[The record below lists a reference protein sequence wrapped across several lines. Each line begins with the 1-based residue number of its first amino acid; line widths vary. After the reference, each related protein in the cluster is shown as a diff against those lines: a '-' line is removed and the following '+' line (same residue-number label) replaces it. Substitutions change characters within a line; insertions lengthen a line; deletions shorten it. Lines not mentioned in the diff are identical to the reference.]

1 MAGAIDGGIDIH
13 LEDLPMAQ
21 QERRRFIQAS
31 SAALALAA
39 TGTLTRQSFGAG
51 SLPDGDRASSVPK
64 GENMQLGLVTYLWGK
79 DWDLPTLLKN
89 CETSNVLGLELRTQ
103 HAHGVEPSLSKRER
117 NEVRKRFADSPV
129 TLLGYGSNAQFHEND
144 PQKLKTNIELA
155 KSYIE
160 LIHDCGG
167 TGVKVKPNGFVKDV
181 PQEKTIAQ
189 IGKALAEVADYG
201 QNFGQQIRVEVH
213 GKGTSLLPHI
223 AAMMK
228 VADHPNATVCWNC
241 NSQDL
246 EGDGLKANFKMVKK
260 YFGDTVHVREMNV
273 GTYPYQQLFDLFVEM
288 DYAGWILLECRTKP
302 KDRIA
307 ALKEQREIFSKLI
320 AQAQKTNGGQEAKRT

>member
-1 MAGAIDGGIDIH
+1 MT
-13 LEDLPMAQ
+13 Q
-21 QERRRFIQAS
+21 QERRQFIQAS

-39 TGTLTRQSFGAG
+39 TGTFSRRSFGNA
-51 SLPDGDRASSVPK
+51 SQADGKRTNTFPK
-64 GENMQLGLVTYLWGK
+64 GENMQIGLVTYLWGQ
-79 DWDLPTLLKN
+79 DWDLPTLIEN
-89 CETSNVLGLELRTQ
+89 CEKTNVLGLELRTQ
-103 HAHGVEPSLSKRER
+103 HAHGVEPTLSKRER

-144 PQKLKTNIELA
+144 PQKLKKNIELT

-181 PQEKTIAQ
+181 PQEKTIEQ
-189 IGKALAEVADYG
+189 IGKAFAEVAEYG

-213 GKGTSLLPHI
+213 GKGTQMLPHI

-228 VADHPNATVCWNC
+228 VANHPNATVCWNC

-246 EGDGLKANFKMVKK
+246 AGDGLKANFKMVKQ

-273 GTYPYQQLFDLFVEM
+273 GEYPYQQLFNLFVEM

-307 ALKEQREIFSKLI
+307 ALKEQREIFAKLI
-320 AQAQKTNGGQEAKRT
+320 ARAQKTNGGQKAKRT